1 MEYYSAIKRTKY
13 CLCSNADG
21 PREHHT
27 KESKSDRERYVPYD
41 ITYMWNL
48 KNNTNKSVYKT
59 EIDSEIQ
66 KTNLQLPKGKG
77 GPRQIRAIGLTDT
90 NYSM

>member
-1 MEYYSAIKRTKY
+1 MEYYSAIKRMKY
-13 CLCSNADG
+13 CLCSNVDG

-27 KESKSDRERYVPYD
+27 KYSKSEIPYD

-48 KNNTNKSVYKT
+48 KNDTNESVYKT

-77 GPRQIRAIGLTDT
+77 GPR
-90 NYSM
+90 